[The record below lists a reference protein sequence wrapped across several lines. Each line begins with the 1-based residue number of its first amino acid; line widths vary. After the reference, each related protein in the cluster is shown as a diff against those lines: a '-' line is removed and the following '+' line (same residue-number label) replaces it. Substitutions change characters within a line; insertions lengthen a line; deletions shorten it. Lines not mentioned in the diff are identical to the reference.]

1 MKWQDGINRGKDFHI
16 QNPVHIISL
25 LSHRKRSHAKSDIA
39 TSIQPIP
46 FSTPRIVRIFP
57 IVPNSSLKS
66 PSKKYPIMTR
76 ASRVKIYLLAAK
88 RKGRKIHFL
97 RRHFVVLF
105 LGRGRKLL
113 LCLRQNIETRT
124 KERRLKGEEGRMSCR
139 TSERAKTDPHF
150 HASTFTTKT
159 IVVMYALSSTSH
171 WLDILCR
178 HYSSY
183 SDDRGISFIMHELS
197 LTLRGGQGRGSYAV
211 GRFLTFLSYA
221 F

>member
-113 LCLRQNIETRT
+113 PCLRQNMDEGWAAERAS
-124 KERRLKGEEGRMSCR
+124 ERRL
-139 TSERAKTDPHF
+139 THI
-150 HASTFTTKT
+150 STQ
-159 IVVMYALSSTSH
+159 ALLRRRRSLWCTRYRRR
-171 WLDILCR
+171 LIDLI
-178 HYSSY
+178 SY
-183 SDDRGISFIMHELS
+183 VGIIR
-197 LTLRGGQGRGSYAV
+197 LTLTIEGFLLSCMSWVSHCAV
-211 GRFLTFLSYA
+211 DKEEEVTQ
-221 F
+221 